1 MIERVR
7 HQQRSVAIG
16 NDTEWV
22 TYTGFSCET
31 VIT

>member
-1 MIERVR
+1 MIERVC

-22 TYTGFSCET
+22 TYTGLSCET
-31 VIT
+31 AIT